1 MDPFE
6 LLKADHE
13 TVSKLF
19 TKIEASTTQSKR
31 DLFTQLKTEL
41 DLHAHIE
48 ETIFYPALEKKHK
61 ARDITLEAYE
71 EHKVVKKLLAELAD
85 EPHSDEWDAKLTV
98 LKESVEHHVQE
109 EESELFERA
118 EETLSS
124 EQLAQLGD
132 RLEAEKV
139 RRSSSGAKKA
149 PVKTAAKRKRVGLL
163 GTMAKMVGLG
173 AASSEATRKVG
184 KGKRS
189 QTRSSK
195 GSATTSKRDKKAPA
209 KKLSK
214 KTQASATAGK
224 KSSSGAARRRGHG
237 RGKS

>member
-1 MDPFE
+1 
-6 LLKADHE
+6 
-13 TVSKLF
+13 
-19 TKIEASTTQSKR
+19 
-31 DLFTQLKTEL
+31 
-41 DLHAHIE
+41 
-48 ETIFYPALEKKHK
+48 
-61 ARDITLEAYE
+61 
-71 EHKVVKKLLAELAD
+71 VVKKLLAELAD

-109 EESELFERA
+109 EESEFFERA

-163 GTMAKMVGLG
+163 GTIANMVGLG

-195 GSATTSKRDKKAPA
+195 SSATTSKRDKKARA

-214 KTQASATAGK
+214 KTQASVTAGK

-237 RGKS
+237 REKS